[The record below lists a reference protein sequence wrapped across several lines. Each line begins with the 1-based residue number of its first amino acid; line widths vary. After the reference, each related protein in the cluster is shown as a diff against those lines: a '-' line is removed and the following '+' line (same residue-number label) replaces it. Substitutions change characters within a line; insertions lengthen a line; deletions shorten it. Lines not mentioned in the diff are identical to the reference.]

1 MAYIVLIAEAM
12 AVGWLA
18 WFTALVLGLQE
29 ESRALPDPPIEPVGR
44 TLVTAARWALTLGV
58 PTLALAETAFV
69 LGMFD

>member
-12 AVGWLA
+12 AVGWLV
-18 WFTALVLGLQE
+18 WFTALVLGLQAE
-29 ESRALPDPPIEPVGR
+29 GRDLPEAPIEPVGR
-44 TLVTAARWALTLGV
+44 TLVRAARWALTLGV

>member
-29 ESRALPDPPIEPVGR
+29 EGRELPDPPIEPVGR

>member
-1 MAYIVLIAEAM
+1 MAYIVLIAEVM
-12 AVGWLA
+12 TVGWFA
-18 WFTALVLGLQE
+18 WFTVLVLGLQE
-29 ESRALPDPPIEPVGR
+29 ESRDQPEPPIEPVGR

>member
-12 AVGWLA
+12 TVCWFA
-18 WFTALVLGLQE
+18 WFTMLVLGLQE
-29 ESRALPDPPIEPVGR
+29 ESRDLPDPPIEPVGR
-44 TLVTAARWALTLGV
+44 TLMTTARWALTLGV